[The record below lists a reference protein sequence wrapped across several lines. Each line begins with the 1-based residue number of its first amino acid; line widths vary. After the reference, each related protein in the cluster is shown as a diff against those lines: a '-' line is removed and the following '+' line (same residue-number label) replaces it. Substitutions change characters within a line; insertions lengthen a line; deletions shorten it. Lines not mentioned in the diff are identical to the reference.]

1 MAANPREATALMH
14 ELVAEGRARLEREE
28 QIKQMIE
35 DVPEDVREFIRD
47 ELVWLAR
54 QLREKHGYDARK
66 ARALVREMLT
76 VSI

>member
-1 MAANPREATALMH
+1 MATNPREATALMH
-14 ELVAEGRARLEREE
+14 ELVTEGRARLEREE

-54 QLREKHGYDARK
+54 QLREKHGYDVRK
-66 ARALVREMLT
+66 ARALIREMLT